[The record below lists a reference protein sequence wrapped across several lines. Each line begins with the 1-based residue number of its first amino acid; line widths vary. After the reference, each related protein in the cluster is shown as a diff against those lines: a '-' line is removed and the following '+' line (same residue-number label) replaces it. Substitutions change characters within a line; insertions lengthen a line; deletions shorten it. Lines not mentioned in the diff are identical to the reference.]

1 MDGKTTPHLLPLS
14 LSEAKKKIRDAVPL
28 VCGWVLL
35 SAFTNAGGYAA
46 DYIAHYYHFVCSQSS
61 FIMPC
66 IELTDAEAA
75 RVTALF
81 IGTLCCAP
89 AQAAAA
95 AAALLLPCRRR
106 RGRRALAYLA
116 LTVTVLCHCMQ
127 AGTVWVFLAADPGYI
142 FGWIYF
148 PAGYCFFAVCDFLS
162 FRALLG
168 GDGWGMHSKTLNQAL
183 AMSSSGASQPSL
195 TGRVTENLSCTNYVL
210 WCAPITPQLRGAGV
224 FGYVDGTSLEPAKF
238 LIAKDKDSKETAEP
252 NPLYPIWV

>member
-1 MDGKTTPHLLPLS
+1 MSMDGKTPHLLPLS
-14 LSEAKKKIRDAVPL
+14 LSAATKNIRDDVPL
-28 VCGWVLL
+28 VCGWVLIN
-35 SAFTNAGGYAA
+35 AFTLAVA
-46 DYIAHYYHFVCSQSS
+46 YIAVEYLDASCSQSS

-95 AAALLLPCRRR
+95 ALALLLPCRRR

-168 GDGWGMHSKTLNQAL
+168 GDGWGMQ
-183 AMSSSGASQPSL
+183 
-195 TGRVTENLSCTNYVL
+195 YV
-210 WCAPITPQLRGAGV
+210 AY
-224 FGYVDGTSLEPAKF
+224 F
-238 LIAKDKDSKETAEP
+238 
-252 NPLYPIWV
+252 